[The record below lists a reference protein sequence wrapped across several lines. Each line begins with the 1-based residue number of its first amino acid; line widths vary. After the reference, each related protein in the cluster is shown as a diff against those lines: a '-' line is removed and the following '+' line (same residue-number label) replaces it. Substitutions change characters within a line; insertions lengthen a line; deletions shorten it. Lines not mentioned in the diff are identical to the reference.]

1 MEKVIFRKLILDI
14 SLRALIITFT
24 IGLIVW
30 IIQAVNHLDFV
41 ISDGHNF
48 KIYFYYNLYNFPK
61 IIHRIIPFVFAISIF
76 FELIKYE
83 KNNELLIFWT
93 NGVTKK
99 KFVLNLV
106 NFAVIAMFLQIVMG
120 SFISPSSQLKARTFL
135 KNSNMDFLPNLI
147 KQGKFIDIVSGL
159 TIFISEKDEVN
170 SFKNIYIQEGDS
182 FSLEKKDNQIIFAKE
197 GYLVDGNEKLF
208 RLLNGKIISI
218 NNDNRLISFEFD
230 KIDYDLSNF
239 SSKTIKIAKIQEL
252 PSHKILQCS
261 LSLMKNKPYIEK
273 MFICEKSRLKNL
285 NQEIYKRLIKPIYIP
300 LLTLICCFLL
310 TFSKV
315 QNNFTIKTIKV
326 FLYLL
331 MVLIL
336 SETLMRYVGETKTFL
351 IIFMSLPILLFF
363 TIFNFLQSKIRYDK
377 NF

>member
-1 MEKVIFRKLILDI
+1 MEKIIFRKLILDI
-14 SLRALIITFT
+14 TLRALIISFT

-41 ISDGHNF
+41 INDGHNF
-48 KIYFYYNLYNFPK
+48 KIYFYYNLFNFPK
-61 IIHRIIPFVFAISIF
+61 IIHRILPFVFAISIF

-93 NGVTKK
+93 NGITKK
-99 KFVLNLV
+99 KFIFNLV
-106 NFAVIAMFLQIVMG
+106 NFSVIIMFLQIFVG
-120 SFISPSSQLKARTFL
+120 SFISPNSQLKAREFL

-159 TIFISEKDEVN
+159 TIFISEKTEVN

-182 FSLEKKDNQIIFAKE
+182 FDFEKNNNQIIFAKE
-197 GYLVDGNEKLF
+197 GFLVDDNKKLF
-208 RLLNGKIISI
+208 RLLNGKIVSI

-230 KIDYDLSNF
+230 KIDYDLSKF

-252 PSHKILQCS
+252 PSYKILHCS
-261 LSLMKNKPYIEK
+261 LSLMKNRPYIEK

-285 NQEIYKRLIKPIYIP
+285 NQEIYKRFIKPIYIP
-300 LLTLICCFLL
+300 VLTLVCCFLL

-326 FLYLL
+326 FIYLL
-331 MVLIL
+331 AFLIL
-336 SETLMRYVGETKTFL
+336 SETLMRYVNETKIFL
-351 IIFMSLPILLFF
+351 IIFMSLPILIFF
-363 TIFNFLQSKIRYDK
+363 TIFNFLQSRIKYDK
-377 NF
+377 NI

>member
-1 MEKVIFRKLILDI
+1 MEKIIFRKLILDI

-41 ISDGHNF
+41 INDGHNF
-48 KIYFYYNLYNFPK
+48 SIYFYYNLYNFPK

-93 NGVTKK
+93 NGITKK
-99 KFVLNLV
+99 KFVLSLV
-106 NFAVIAMFLQIVMG
+106 NFAVIVMFLQIVMG
-120 SFISPSSQLKARTFL
+120 SLISPNSQLKARTFL

-159 TIFISEKDEVN
+159 TIFISEKTEVN

-182 FSLEKKDNQIIFAKE
+182 FSLEKSDNQIIFAKE
-197 GYLVDGNEKLF
+197 GYLVDGNKKLF
-208 RLLNGKIISI
+208 RLLNGKIVSI
-218 NNDNRLISFEFD
+218 NNDKRLVSFEFD
-230 KIDYDLSNF
+230 KIDYDLSSF
-239 SSKTIKIAKIQEL
+239 TSKTIKVAKIQEL
-252 PSHKILQCS
+252 PSYKILQCS
-261 LSLMKNKPYIEK
+261 LNLMNDKTYIDK
-273 MFICEKSRLKNL
+273 MFNCEKSRLKNL
-285 NQEIYKRLIKPIYIP
+285 NQEIYKRFIKPIYIP
-300 LLTLICCFLL
+300 LLTLVCCFLI

-315 QNNFTIKTIKV
+315 QNNFTIKTIKI

-331 MVLIL
+331 IVIIL
-336 SETLMRYVGETKTFL
+336 SETLMRYVGETRIFL
-351 IIFMSLPILLFF
+351 IILISLPILLFF
-363 TIFNFLQSKIRYDK
+363 TIFNFLESKM
-377 NF
+377 